1 MSSYSVNVCTRPV
14 SGVPSK
20 GPGSSNLQ
28 TNGAAKAEG
37 DPPNYFGI
45 HRRKGVDPTAGYGSI
60 SSIPD
65 SGNRLASTGFGPRNL
80 LRARCISCN
89 VYIRLDEL
97 KGGPGSMLAFLDS
110 LCAALLARD
119 STEIQRLLA
128 LPAARDLPRRVR
140 EEAIAISRAGNRSFM
155 APIHALHFY
164 YKLTHMVDESSDP
177 IFGDSAKQGEAE
189 GGQIELP
196 LRKVGN
202 GGR

>member
-1 MSSYSVNVCTRPV
+1 
-14 SGVPSK
+14 
-20 GPGSSNLQ
+20 
-28 TNGAAKAEG
+28 
-37 DPPNYFGI
+37 
-45 HRRKGVDPTAGYGSI
+45 
-60 SSIPD
+60 
-65 SGNRLASTGFGPRNL
+65 
-80 LRARCISCN
+80 
-89 VYIRLDEL
+89 
-97 KGGPGSMLAFLDS
+97 MLAYLDS

-140 EEAIAISRAGNRSFM
+140 EEAVAISRAGNRSFM

-177 IFGDSAKQGEAE
+177 IFGDAAKQGDTE
-189 GGQIELP
+189 GGQMELP